1 MAKSDVRVVARAF
14 GLDDVAELPAAPCLA
29 SRIETGIHINA
40 ADLALADEVE
50 RRVRAEF
57 GAADVRC
64 RITAQGVRVELGSE
78 ALERLRS
85 PIGGATRAAVEEI
98 VAGLGRAF
106 LGYAPYRRG
115 SAFVRDTSHD

>member
-1 MAKSDVRVVARAF
+1 
-14 GLDDVAELPAAPCLA
+14 VAELPAAPCLA
-29 SRIETGIHINA
+29 SRIETGIPINA

-64 RITAQGVRVELGSE
+64 RIIAQGVRVELGSE

-115 SAFVRDTSHD
+115 SAFVRNTSHD